1 MNIELLTSDVCKIK
15 QEIFDNTKGIKEK
28 FNLSENQLNALILPY
43 HRITFSSG
51 SMIDTPRPK
60 AKLETII
67 KHVRKVTKRKEWKE
81 NQIRGVVKI

>member
-1 MNIELLTSDVCKIK
+1 MNVELLTSDVCKIK
-15 QEIFDNTKGIKEK
+15 QEIFDITKDIEKK
-28 FNLSENQLNALILPY
+28 FNLSQNQLNALILPY

-67 KHVRKVTKRKEWKE
+67 KHVRKVTKRKEWKN
-81 NQIRGVVKI
+81 NQITSVVKI

>member
-1 MNIELLTSDVCKIK
+1 MNVELLTSDVCKIK
-15 QEIFDNTKGIKEK
+15 QEIFDSAEGMKEK
-28 FNLSENQLNALILPY
+28 FNLSQKQLEALILPY

-67 KHVRKVTKRKEWKE
+67 KHVRKVTKRKEWKD
-81 NQIRGVVKI
+81 NQIMKVVKI